1 MSDPTRRG
9 ILATG
14 LGSLGVTGLGAGI
27 LSAQAAGGTGVVPC
41 VRDRVMLGRS
51 MIAADVHGL
60 IVLQYDPG
68 SPICPALYERD
79 PAGQMSSSR
88 PDLVRSRDGAVWRL
102 AEPVIDVAMLGTGGA
117 AIDRALAS
125 LGRRPGTVRLRGE
138 RYRVTAPIRLGPGQ
152 SLVGTG
158 WASLPDAG
166 IAEGST
172 ILQLDGADA
181 CIEIVGETAGA
192 PVERV
197 RVAALAI
204 VGQGEGAGIRLRD
217 ARHFA
222 LTDLYLTRLE
232 KGVFG
237 EATVWM
243 GQVSKIQC
251 FACRIGFDLNSGTED
266 TIFSGCIVRYADIA
280 CRINYHSQTN
290 YFVGC
295 DFGYARVS
303 VQMIGA
309 IGKRVNATFESCM
322 FEFKPMAGAD
332 PAVFELTAPASQDLA
347 DYPSVSCRGCRFH
360 ALNEAGTAPIFLVRR
375 ANRISLTDCRGGGRM
390 AVVLRCSDPAALG
403 GVTLIGNEVLART
416 VTTGGAAMSARITE
430 LTGAPR

>member
-9 ILATG
+9 IVAAG

-27 LSAQAAGGTGVVPC
+27 LSAEAAGAAPAMPC
-41 VRDRVMLGRS
+41 MRDRATLGRS
-51 MIAADVHGL
+51 VIAADVHGL
-60 IVLQYDPG
+60 IVLQYDSN

-79 PAGQMSSSR
+79 LAGAVSSGR
-88 PDLVRSRDGAVWRL
+88 PDLVRSRDGAIWRL

-117 AIDRALAS
+117 AISRALAS

-138 RYRVTAPIRLGPGQ
+138 RYRVTTPIRLGAGQ
-152 SLVGTG
+152 SLVGAG

-172 ILQLDGADA
+172 ILQLDGGDA
-181 CIEIVGETAGA
+181 CIEILGETPAA
-192 PVERV
+192 PAERV

-204 VGQGEGAGIRLRD
+204 VGQGRGAGIRLRD

-222 LTDLYLTRLE
+222 LTELYLTRLE
-232 KGVFG
+232 RGVFG
-237 EATVWM
+237 EATAWM
-243 GQVSKIQC
+243 GQVSQVQC

-280 CRINYHSQTN
+280 CRINYHSQAN
-290 YFVGC
+290 YFVSC

-332 PAVFELTAPASQDLA
+332 PAVFELTAPASQDIA

-360 ALNEAGTAPIFLVRR
+360 ALDEAGTAPIFLVRR
-375 ANRISLTDCRGGGRM
+375 ANKISMTDCRGGGIM

-403 GVTLIGNEVLART
+403 GVTLMGNEVLART
-416 VTTGGAAMSARITE
+416 ITTGGAALSTRITE
-430 LTGAPR
+430 LTGASR